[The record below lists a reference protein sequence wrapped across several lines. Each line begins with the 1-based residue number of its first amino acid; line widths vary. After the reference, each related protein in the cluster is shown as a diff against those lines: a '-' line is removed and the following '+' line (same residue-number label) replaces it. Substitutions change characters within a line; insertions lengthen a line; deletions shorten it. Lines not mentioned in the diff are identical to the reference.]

1 MSLLHCPDSTPI
13 LSRNSQAP
21 LSGGKSMNSKPI
33 KIPGPDHPIS
43 ITSTEGQVTATVN
56 GKRIADTREALTLK
70 EAAYPSVQCIP
81 RKDVDMT
88 KLHRP
93 AYQQYGPYKGECAYS
108 SIPAGGER
116 SVNAV
121 WSYEVPYVAV
131 SAIREYL
138 AFYPDRVDA
147 IEIDDEG

>member
-1 MSLLHCPDSTPI
+1 
-13 LSRNSQAP
+13 
-21 LSGGKSMNSKPI
+21 MNSKPI
-33 KIPGPDHPIS
+33 KIPGPDHPMT
-43 ITSTEGQVTATVN
+43 ITPTKGRVTATVN

-70 EAAYPSVQCIP
+70 EAAYPPVQYIP

-88 KLHRP
+88 QLPRT
-93 AYQQYGPYKGECAYS
+93 ARQTYCPYKGECAYY

-116 SVNAV
+116 SVNAI
-121 WSYEVPYVAV
+121 WSYEAPHAAA

-147 IEIDDEG
+147 IEIDSEGSGSQHKHT